1 MARGVDHST
10 YGPTGTHLKSLEI
23 AVIEMAEIREQL
35 ESYQNELSQLVREL
49 IEAGAPWIEGEP
61 LSSLGN

>member
-10 YGPTGTHLKSLEI
+10 YGPTATHLENMEI
-23 AVIEMAEIREQL
+23 VTSDMAALRAQL
-35 ESYQNELSQLVREL
+35 ESYQDELSELVREL

-61 LSSLGN
+61 LSSLGD